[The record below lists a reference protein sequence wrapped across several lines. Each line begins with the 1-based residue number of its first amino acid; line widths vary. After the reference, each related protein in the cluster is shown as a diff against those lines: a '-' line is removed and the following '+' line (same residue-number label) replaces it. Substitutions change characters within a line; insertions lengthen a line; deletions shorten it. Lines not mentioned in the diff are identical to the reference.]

1 MSQLP
6 SLTAMVDSLPL
17 PYRTLGSRV
26 SWRVWLGQV
35 RGQLGAFS
43 LLSGGFSFIS
53 PSGMFISAQIMSC
66 SRATSMPLTVLWHLP
81 SRCSGIS
88 GPPML
93 QNLPGWAAITAQC
106 PLVGTACQPSLCDRV
121 GQSLPWGPWPT
132 PGITTP
138 APPDGRAP
146 PLSRLEPAPPP
157 TLICP
162 GPGLFH
168 VGCEGPRRKCS
179 QLCKTSFAV
188 TVQFRCYSPREA
200 MASTGRDCGLV
211 HLHPR
216 DSRGRACPPHT
227 HLAAGRGGRAPPF
240 SPQKSLLT

>member
-1 MSQLP
+1 
-6 SLTAMVDSLPL
+6 
-17 PYRTLGSRV
+17 
-26 SWRVWLGQV
+26 
-35 RGQLGAFS
+35 
-43 LLSGGFSFIS
+43 
-53 PSGMFISAQIMSC
+53 
-66 SRATSMPLTVLWHLP
+66 MPLTALWHLP
-81 SRCSGIS
+81 SRCAGIS

-138 APPDGRAP
+138 APPGGRAP
-146 PLSRLEPAPPP
+146 PLSHLEPAPPP

-168 VGCEGPRRKCS
+168 VGCEGPQRKCS
-179 QLCKTSFAV
+179 QLCEPSFAV
-188 TVQFRCYSPREA
+188 TVQFRSYSPRET

-211 HLHPR
+211 HLQPR
-216 DSRGRACPPHT
+216 DSRGRARPPHT
-227 HLAAGRGGRAPPF
+227 HLAAGREGRAPPC